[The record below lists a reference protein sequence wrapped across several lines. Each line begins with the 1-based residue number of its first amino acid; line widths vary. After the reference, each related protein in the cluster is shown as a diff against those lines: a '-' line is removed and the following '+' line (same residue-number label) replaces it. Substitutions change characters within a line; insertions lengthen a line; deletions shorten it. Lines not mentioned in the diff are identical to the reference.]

1 MNSISMRGKKGVKHV
16 APTDPP
22 RRRALKLKGHG
33 TYANDLVPVVATLG
47 RRTKSLRLQVI
58 RRTDAA
64 TLEAHVRR
72 YTRPGATV
80 NTDDWKGYNHLPR
93 RHRTV
98 NHRVKEWARD
108 DDGDGIREV
117 HVNGLEGRW
126 LSVRNFLRPFRG
138 VHKAYLSHYLALCV
152 WTMTHR
158 HLQPRQLAAFVKL
171 HDSYT

>member
-1 MNSISMRGKKGVKHV
+1 MRGKKGVKH
-16 APTDPP
+16 ANPDDPP
-22 RRRALKLKGHG
+22 RRRALKIKGHG

-47 RRTKSLRLQVI
+47 RQTKGLRFQVVA
-58 RRTDAA
+58 RTDGA
-64 TLEAHVRR
+64 TLEALVERWTRR
-72 YTRPGATV
+72 HASV
-80 NTDDWKGYNHLPR
+80 NTDEWLSYNHLPR
-93 RHRTV
+93 PHPTVKHRL
-98 NHRVKEWARD
+98 KEWARD

-158 HLQPRQLAAFVKL
+158 ILRPHQLAAFVKV
-171 HDSYT
+171 HDSFT

>member
-1 MNSISMRGKKGVKHV
+1 MRGKKGDKHDDP
-16 APTDPP
+16 ADPP

-47 RRTKSLRLQVI
+47 RTTKDLRLQVL

-64 TLEAHVRR
+64 TLEAHVARF
-72 YTRPGATV
+72 TRPHATV
-80 NTDDWKGYNHLPR
+80 NTDEWQGYNHLPR
-93 RHRTV
+93 RHVTV
-98 NHRVKEWARD
+98 KHRIKEWARD

-138 VHKAYLSHYLALCV
+138 VHKIYLRHYLAVCV
-152 WTMTHR
+152 WTMTQRRLYPH
-158 HLQPRQLAAFVKL
+158 QLASFVKL